1 MGELRKHRKLRNK
14 ITPMTIGVEY
24 DGAARAYP
32 ARCLLK
38 VVEKNKYRV

>member
-1 MGELRKHRKLRNK
+1 
-14 ITPMTIGVEY
+14 MTIGVEY

-38 VVEKNKYRV
+38 VVEKNKYRVWNHDYFNQE